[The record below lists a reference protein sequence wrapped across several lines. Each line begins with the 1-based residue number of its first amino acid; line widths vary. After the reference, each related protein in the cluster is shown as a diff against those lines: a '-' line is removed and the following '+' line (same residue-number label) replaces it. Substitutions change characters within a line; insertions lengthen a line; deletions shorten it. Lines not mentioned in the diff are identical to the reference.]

1 MKRKNRVLIIDDE
14 EHIRI
19 TLNKYLTKSG
29 NDVVAAST
37 IEEAN
42 SIIQLK
48 EKEIDCAIVD
58 LEFIGDDP
66 YGGIKIIE
74 NINKIRPQTKI
85 IISTGYYES
94 EDELSLKLKGIKY
107 NTFLSKG
114 SHGNIF
120 ENILK
125 EVEKLKLEDA
135 PKNCFV
141 IMPFSETK
149 TCTEKSGDGSWE
161 AIFADLIKPAIENAG
176 YNYSCFKNEKYVGS
190 IIKTIIENLNS
201 ADLVVADLT
210 DCNPNVF
217 YELGVRHTLN
227 RPTILITQN
236 IKEVPFDLKSYFCI
250 EYKNTATGFQ
260 KFGKDIREAIE
271 KIEADSGTGR
281 INYSPVGDF
290 LQLNT

>member
-1 MKRKNRVLIIDDE
+1 MNRKERVLIIDDE
-14 EHIRI
+14 ENVRI
-19 TLNKYLTKSG
+19 SLNKYLTRVG

-48 EKEIDCAIVD
+48 EKEIDYAIVD
-58 LEFIGDDP
+58 IDFVGNDP
-66 YGGIKIIE
+66 YGGVKIIE

-85 IISTGYYES
+85 IICTGYYES
-94 EDELSLKLKGIKY
+94 DDELSVKLKKIKY
-107 NTFLSKG
+107 SSFLSKG
-114 SHGNIF
+114 SSGNVYDH
-120 ENILK
+120 ILK
-125 EVEKLKLEDA
+125 ELGRLKTEKA
-135 PKNCFV
+135 PKKCFV

-149 TCTEKSGDGSWE
+149 TCTEKTGEGSWE
-161 AIFADLIKPAIENAG
+161 AIFEDFIKPVVEKTK
-176 YNYSCFKNEKYVGS
+176 YNYSCFKNDQYVGS
-190 IIKTIIENLNS
+190 IIKNIIENLNS

-236 IKEVPFDLKSYFCI
+236 LQEVPFDLKNYFCI
-250 EYKNTATGFQ
+250 EYKNTASGLKIFS
-260 KFGKDIREAIE
+260 E
-271 KIEADSGTGR
+271 KINSAIRTIEESSEK

-290 LQLNT
+290 LELNT